1 MTQIIGHFRDGGFF
15 WQRSSFVGAKS
26 GYSWVWHRSRLRS
39 VSLFTPYLSPIH
51 TKLVPQPRQLVL
63 AVHHASVESYLLMCA
78 NTDIPLIMFI
88 NCGRVPYER
97 FFCNGINKSSSWT
110 YQSNRMI
117 NKCHICSKWP
127 PPSGTTLHLQHF
139 KCSPRQFNEPQNI
152 FFNYFNIFLRLISI
166 YKSIKLVLVWSPVFL
181 NAWCMWIHHDLLKD
195 LGGTE

>member
-1 MTQIIGHFRDGGFF
+1 MHGYWPHHEAYASTNPWHTPVHTINGIHLNTQTLSRDFEDNPRVVTQIIGHFRDGGFF

-26 GYSWVWHRSRLRS
+26 GYSWVWHWSRLRS

-97 FFCNGINKSSSWT
+97 FFCNDINKSSSWT

-127 PPSGTTLHLQHF
+127 PPSGITLHLLHF

-152 FFNYFNIFLRLISI
+152 FF
-166 YKSIKLVLVWSPVFL
+166 
-181 NAWCMWIHHDLLKD
+181 
-195 LGGTE
+195 